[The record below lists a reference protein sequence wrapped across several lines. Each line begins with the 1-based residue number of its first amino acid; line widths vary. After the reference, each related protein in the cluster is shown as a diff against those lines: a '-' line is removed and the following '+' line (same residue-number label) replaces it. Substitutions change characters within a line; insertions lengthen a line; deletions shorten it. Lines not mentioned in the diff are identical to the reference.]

1 MIPCAHKTSS
11 LKREERNRTIQAS
24 VDIQPRNNITHMMHF
39 HHIVGHSTVG
49 HSTVG
54 HSTAGFNHSPQADVR
69 NRIMMSVCLQDVLSQ
84 IAEILQIL

>member
-24 VDIQPRNNITHMMHF
+24 VDIQPRKERREKQNNPGIC
-39 HHIVGHSTVG
+39 HHI
-49 HSTVG
+49 VG

>member
-24 VDIQPRNNITHMMHF
+24 VDIQPRKERREKQNNPGIC
-39 HHIVGHSTVG
+39 HHIVG

-69 NRIMMSVCLQDVLSQ
+69 NRIMMSVCLQDVLRQ
-84 IAEILQIL
+84 IAGILQIL